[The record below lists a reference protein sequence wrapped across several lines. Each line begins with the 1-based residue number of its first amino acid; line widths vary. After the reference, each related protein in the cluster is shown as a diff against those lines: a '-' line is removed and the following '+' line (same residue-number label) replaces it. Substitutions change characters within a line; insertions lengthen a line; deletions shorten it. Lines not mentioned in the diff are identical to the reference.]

1 MRTQW
6 LLKTTDGTLHPWDGQ
21 SQYAKNKIADLQAE
35 ISNVDRKLARKLL
48 KEYVSITTSDGTV
61 FTGENGLA
69 NDPYPAAY
77 DHEQNG
83 EKRKAAK
90 AIADILYPGDM
101 TKEEY
106 VEHLL
111 KNYDKLEYIFDT
123 RYYSATNN
131 RGYY

>member
-6 LLKTTDGTLHPWDGQ
+6 LLKTTDGTFHPWDGQ

-35 ISNVDRKLARKLL
+35 ISNIDRKLARKLL
-48 KEYVSITTSDGTV
+48 KVYTSITTSDGTV
-61 FTGENGLA
+61 FTGEHA
-69 NDPYPAAY
+69 EATDPYPAAY

-83 EKRKAAK
+83 EKRKDAK
-90 AIADILYPGDM
+90 AIADVLYPGDM

-111 KNYDKLEYIFDT
+111 KNYNKLEYIFDT
-123 RYYSATNN
+123 RYYKGHNM
-131 RGYY
+131 RGY